1 MDQYRVSVWSSVAQL
16 WGAFG
21 GQPEAP
27 ITAAFPQATDFVAAS
42 YRDKDEPEWVAL
54 QIVLQVIPA
63 YVARSMTADDR
74 REALAELQ
82 RVLQMDFAQAN
93 GFEARPFVALT
104 VSGWQTAGRWA
115 GEGNVP
121 PDAAKTYLQAIV
133 RALNAK

>member
-1 MDQYRVSVWSSVAQL
+1 MAKL

-27 ITAAFPQATDFVAAS
+27 ITNAFPQAAGFVAES
-42 YRDKDEPEWVAL
+42 FRDKDEPEWVAL

-63 YVARSMTADDR
+63 FVAGSMTADQR

-104 VSGWQTAGRWA
+104 VSGWQTAGKWA
-115 GEGNVP
+115 AEGNVP
-121 PDAAKTYLQAIV
+121 PDAGKTFLQTIV